1 MLIMGESTKYTVC
14 WRACSTHQCTW
25 ERHER
30 LGWGTRALSARVN
43 PHNVP
48 LKPIHRSTCPHD
60 KLSMHLAC
68 VPWELQVTESKCNSE
83 HRHCWSN
90 FIYRHHCPYRLRS
103 WLWDTDLSAGH
114 TRAVLRLFA
123 HLFVLL
129 PFGARMKALNFPFQN
144 IGFLTFMFMVSW
156 K

>member
-14 WRACSTHQCTW
+14 WRACSTHQCMR
-25 ERHER
+25 E
-30 LGWGTRALSARVN
+30 TRASWLGYTHSFCSCESTY
-43 PHNVP
+43 VP

-68 VPWELQVTESKCNSE
+68 VPWELHVTESKCNSE
-83 HRHCWSN
+83 HRRCWSN
-90 FIYRHHCPYRLRS
+90 FIYRHQCPYRLWS

-114 TRAVLRLFA
+114 TRAVLWLFA

-129 PFGARMKALNFPFQN
+129 PFGARMKTLNFPFQN